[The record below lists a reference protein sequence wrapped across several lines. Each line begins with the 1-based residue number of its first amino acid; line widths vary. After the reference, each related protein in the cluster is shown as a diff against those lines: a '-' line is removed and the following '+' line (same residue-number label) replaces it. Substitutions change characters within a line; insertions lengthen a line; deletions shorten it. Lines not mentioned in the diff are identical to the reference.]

1 MTRDGH
7 DADGAAWNAGMHC
20 WRDGSVVMLS
30 SSVVQVSFIV
40 ESKSDVGRGREHSA
54 VRALD
59 KKTDDAHNPFF
70 SA

>member
-40 ESKSDVGRGREHSA
+40 
-54 VRALD
+54 ALD
-59 KKTDDAHNPFF
+59 EVFLEIDCLV
-70 SA
+70 

>member
-20 WRDGSVVMLS
+20 WRDGSVVILS

-40 ESKSDVGRGREHSA
+40 ESSRTSDEGESRVG
-54 VRALD
+54 ALE
-59 KKTDDAHNPFF
+59 KPTPEV
-70 SA
+70 